1 MTDRTA
7 SPSSGVILRVMKRDR
22 FTCTYCGKPG
32 TDVELQVD
40 HIIPVSKGGSNH
52 IANLTTAC
60 RYCNQSKGNRIV
72 SQTTTE
78 THNGGLVGMWLHT
91 FSEGKIDWQGHI
103 VGMDGDIALVQ
114 LFSWLDGRP
123 TKIEPITKSVIYSED
138 CTLYADGDAMS
149 AAYLAYTDR
158 EAKKNGNQ

>member
-1 MTDRTA
+1 MTDRTD
-7 SPSSGVILRVMKRDR
+7 SPSSGVILRAMKRDR

-40 HIIPVSKGGSNH
+40 HIIPVSKGGSHH

-60 RYCNQSKGNRIV
+60 RHCNQSKGNREAPPRA
-72 SQTTTE
+72 TE

-91 FSEGKIDWQGHI
+91 FADEEIDWQGRV

-114 LFSWLDGRP
+114 LFSWLDGQP
-123 TKIEPITKSVIYSED
+123 TKIEPIPKSVIYSDD
-138 CTLYADGDAMS
+138 CNLYADSDAMNT
-149 AAYLAYTDR
+149 AYLAYTAR
-158 EAKKNGNQ
+158 EAIKNGN